1 MRKWMHLRSDSM
13 FRLEQGRNQGS
24 QCVYINL
31 DSAWIQM
38 QIPKLN
44 LTGACLSR
52 KHAPRSH
59 SLTLVTGIT
68 KNIASVGPSS
78 GMPERP
84 QELSVTETLQDIDH
98 DMTHHL
104 QTYHSRHWP
113 TSPGV
118 STGRTMTNQDAHLGR
133 HVQWSH
139 TIQILVVE
147 ICTLVAQ
154 VSVEWWQNINK
165 RGIQQKRITTSGH
178 SSSGN
183 DMRSDF
189 WNVELHLLQ
198 FGTYAKL
205 KSRNDLHFNNRNKN
219 KHQILRLSTGKH
231 SNSNLRSTNSNRQNH
246 RSRCCWWVG
255 DAPSPSFENTP
266 RPQRR
271 FGVEP
276 DSSV

>member
-1 MRKWMHLRSDSM
+1 
-13 FRLEQGRNQGS
+13 
-24 QCVYINL
+24 
-31 DSAWIQM
+31 M

-139 TIQILVVE
+139 TIQIFVVE
-147 ICTLVAQ
+147 ICTWMWRKYLLNGDKTFKQNVGCSKRELQHQAI
-154 VSVEWWQNINK
+154 VPVEMI
-165 RGIQQKRITTSGH
+165 
-178 SSSGN
+178 
-183 DMRSDF
+183 
-189 WNVELHLLQ
+189 
-198 FGTYAKL
+198 
-205 KSRNDLHFNNRNKN
+205 
-219 KHQILRLSTGKH
+219 
-231 SNSNLRSTNSNRQNH
+231 
-246 RSRCCWWVG
+246 
-255 DAPSPSFENTP
+255 
-266 RPQRR
+266 
-271 FGVEP
+271 
-276 DSSV
+276 